1 MPFQSFSFET
11 KDLNDKGEFSG
22 LASVYG
28 VIDQQDEIVVAG
40 AFTKTLAKGSER
52 PLLWQHRP
60 SDPIGLCY
68 LKDTGTALA
77 LTGKLC
83 LEIQQAKDTY
93 ALLRAGV
100 VKGLSIGF
108 QTIEAKNI
116 NGVRHLTQLKLIEVS
131 LVTFPALPDA
141 MVTSVKT
148 TAPRTKEI
156 RDALIDM
163 KRGIF
168 EALEGKR

>member
-1 MPFQSFSFET
+1 VPIQSFSFET
-11 KDLNDKGEFSG
+11 KDLNEKGEFSG

-28 VIDQQDEIVVAG
+28 VIDQQNDVVDAG
-40 AFTKTLAKGSER
+40 AFTKTLASGPER

-60 SDPIGLCY
+60 GDPIGLCN
-68 LKDTGTALA
+68 LRDTGKALA
-77 LTGKLC
+77 LTAKLC
-83 LEIQQAKDTY
+83 LEIQQAKEAY
-93 ALLRAGV
+93 ALLRDGV

-116 NGVRHLTQLKLIEVS
+116 GGVRHLTQLKLFEVS

-141 MVTSVKT
+141 LVTGVK

-156 RDALIDM
+156 HAALIDM